1 MTAKRQ
7 SIDKHVGELLSGYMD
22 GEMTQQERQRVE
34 IHCAQCSECEAE
46 LQELRQLRER
56 IGKTRLSEYG
66 QDIWREKMDDTVVK
80 TTSSIGWLILI
91 GLALGCA
98 GLGVFAFLLNS
109 SISLVEKLIVSG
121 VYLGIAL
128 LFFSVLRQR
137 MIERKTDK
145 YKDVEI

>member
-1 MTAKRQ
+1 MASKEHN
-7 SIDKHVGELLSGYMD
+7 IDEHVGDLLSGYMD

-34 IHCAQCSECEAE
+34 IHCAHCSECESE

-66 QDIWREKMDDTVVK
+66 QDIWREKMDDAVVR
-80 TTSSIGWLILI
+80 TTRSIGWLMLV
-91 GLALGCA
+91 GFALGCA
-98 GLGVFAFLLNS
+98 GLGVFAFLFS
-109 SISLVEKLIVSG
+109 ASISLGEKLIVSG
-121 VYLGIAL
+121 IYLGLAL

-137 MIERKTDK
+137 LIERKTDK